1 MFLLQLASSL
11 LIFSTLQ
18 NLLRNKVDPKHKIP
32 RQAHINIT
40 FEIPSC
46 RDCVGMVPGAAWAV
60 YMLPTGL
67 PDHNWGRASP
77 WLGGDLWLVWPLSA
91 ILTLYIWNYKY
102 SSGQTAA
109 LPVWLLVVVARWSC
123 GHQNQSAALQHCTTT
138 AGEMLKM
145 GRTFLLSYL
154 PQLVAHTITPSSW
167 VKEGG
172 GVAKIL
178 EQLDLENAG
187 VLHQKVSRRFCTM

>member
-1 MFLLQLASSL
+1 MN
-11 LIFSTLQ
+11 I
-18 NLLRNKVDPKHKIP
+18 KHHP
-32 RQAHINIT
+32 FYYVT

-46 RDCVGMVPGAAWAV
+46 RDCIGMVPSAACAV
-60 YMLPTGL
+60 YMLPTRA

-77 WLGGDLWLVWPLSA
+77 WLGWWLVWPLIA

-123 GHQNQSAALQHCTTT
+123 GDQNQSAALQHCSTA

-145 GRTFLLSYL
+145 GRTFLPLYL
-154 PQLVAHTITPSSW
+154 PQLVANTITPPLW
-167 VKEGG
+167 LKEGG
-172 GVAKIL
+172 NNTL
-178 EQLDLENAG
+178 TTRN
-187 VLHQKVSRRFCTM
+187 